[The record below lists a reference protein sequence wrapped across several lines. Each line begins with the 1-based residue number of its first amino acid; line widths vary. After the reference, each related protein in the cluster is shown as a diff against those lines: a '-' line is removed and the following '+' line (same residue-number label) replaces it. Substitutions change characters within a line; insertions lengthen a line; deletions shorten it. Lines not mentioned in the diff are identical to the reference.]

1 MMTMLHQIKNINKK
15 VKITKKNQIAILE
28 QKKYNKYSLS
38 EKKILKREIGQQK
51 EQWDTMK
58 IKSNMADVNPVLL
71 IILNV
76 KKQSKRINYKTY
88 KTNELRVHETYFI
101 FKDTNRLK
109 VKEYFKIS
117 QKQQI
122 QENQSVCTI
131 LLIISHTKDFKTP
144 NFTRDIERHFIMIKS

>member
-38 EKKILKREIGQQK
+38 EKKILKGEIGQQK

-101 FKDTNRLK
+101 FKDTSL
-109 VKEYFKIS
+109 
-117 QKQQI
+117 
-122 QENQSVCTI
+122 
-131 LLIISHTKDFKTP
+131 
-144 NFTRDIERHFIMIKS
+144 

>member
-76 KKQSKRINYKTY
+76 KKQ
-88 KTNELRVHETYFI
+88 
-101 FKDTNRLK
+101 
-109 VKEYFKIS
+109 
-117 QKQQI
+117 
-122 QENQSVCTI
+122 
-131 LLIISHTKDFKTP
+131 
-144 NFTRDIERHFIMIKS
+144 

>member
-1 MMTMLHQIKNINKK
+1 
-15 VKITKKNQIAILE
+15 
-28 QKKYNKYSLS
+28 
-38 EKKILKREIGQQK
+38 
-51 EQWDTMK
+51 
-58 IKSNMADVNPVLL
+58 MADVNPVLL

-117 QKQQI
+117 QK
-122 QENQSVCTI
+122 
-131 LLIISHTKDFKTP
+131 
-144 NFTRDIERHFIMIKS
+144 